1 MPIRQAGAQCLYR
14 TGTPADRRF
23 CSPGEAGCKRV
34 DESASV
40 YHTVRF
46 VGWKAPAHCA
56 TPICQAGAQPFYG
69 SVIQHTG
76 TSAALEKEAAE
87 GSDSG
92 RSYLTMVPANQAGVQ
107 AVLLVSGQRLRRSLT
122 AMVPLHILFL
132 MRPSKLMANASGRDH
147 CLWRQPVQYTVRLEA
162 SLLGLRVYPGH
173 VVEM

>member
-1 MPIRQAGAQCLYR
+1 MPLQNRDTSRQALLQPWRSRLQ
-14 TGTPADRRF
+14 
-23 CSPGEAGCKRV
+23 RV

-56 TPICQAGAQPFYG
+56 TPICQVGAQPFYG

-132 MRPSKLMANASGRDH
+132 MRPIKLMARHPAETIVFEG
-147 CLWRQPVQYTVRLEA
+147 
-162 SLLGLRVYPGH
+162 SLYSILCG
-173 VVEM
+173 